1 MTAGELWAQI
11 IRNVAT
17 HAVVLGAAAIVGLLT
32 AAVTVI
38 AMRRQSAAHTARVAE
53 RAMKVVWYGV
63 LGLVLGAF
71 IILGI
76 VNNR

>member
-32 AAVTVI
+32 AAVAVI
-38 AMRRQSAAHTARVAE
+38 VVRRQSAAHTARVAE

-63 LGLVLGAF
+63 LGFVLGAF
-71 IILGI
+71 IILAI